1 MVIRGRAE
9 NASFLES
16 HLLGQLEIALYRPD
30 PSRNFR
36 VFIASLKAF
45 SDCFL
50 ILFIIQEKLT
60 LANKTLFAPELVN
73 QVVEV
78 YYLFDCVRRTGLLSI
93 PEGCVRDPYLIWHVH
108 RVEPIIEWYFWY
120 FIVREDIPK
129 KIGFCRILQL
139 EDVLFRF

>member
-36 VFIASLKAF
+36 VFIASFKAF
-45 SDCFL
+45 SDRFL

-60 LANKTLFAPELVN
+60 LTNKPLFAPKFVN

-78 YYLFDCVRRTGLLSI
+78 YYLFDRVRRTGLLSI
-93 PEGCVRDPYLIWHVH
+93 PEGCIRKPYFIGHVH
-108 RVEPIIEWYFWY
+108 RIEPIIEWYFWY
-120 FIVREDIPK
+120 FFIGEDVPEE
-129 KIGFCRILQL
+129 IGFCCFLQL